1 MAYRK
6 CSRLHFPRCYPG
18 ARLVGRRERDD
29 TGGLRIRAAEG
40 LQMRL
45 KLTAYKTVEFL
56 CGNKKT
62 VGILEEV
69 PAVCPYCGA
78 AAVIVEIV
86 QLEEHDPADVR

>member
-1 MAYRK
+1 M
-6 CSRLHFPRCYPG
+6 
-18 ARLVGRRERDD
+18 VGRRERYD
-29 TGGLRIRAAEG
+29 TGGLCIRAAEG

-62 VGILEEV
+62 VGILEEA

>member
-1 MAYRK
+1 
-6 CSRLHFPRCYPG
+6 
-18 ARLVGRRERDD
+18 
-29 TGGLRIRAAEG
+29 
-40 LQMRL
+40 MRL
-45 KLTAYKTVEFL
+45 KLTEYKTVEFL

-62 VGILEEV
+62 VGILEEA